1 MKPVTLTMSAFG
13 SYAGYEEIDFEKA
26 GTGIFLITGD
36 TGSGKTTIFD
46 AITFAL
52 YGGTSGSRRTGK
64 MMGSQFAA
72 AKTKTY
78 VRYTFEEDGK
88 IYTVIR
94 YPDIPGQTG
103 RVELI
108 MPDGTAF
115 PGKVKETNKK
125 LEEIIGLDQ
134 VQFSQVAMIA
144 QGDFRELLQ
153 ASSRDR
159 KEIFEKIFGTVIY
172 NEVQFRLSDM
182 ARMLYGQKED
192 LRKAA
197 IQELEGVRI
206 AADSRYSE
214 QLAEQKKNGISE
226 IDNAPLFS
234 LLKQLIDEGKKRE
247 KELSSQIQELG
258 NQEKQ
263 IEGQI
268 TAGRHVNALF
278 QKAGKLELEFRQLEE
293 QEDYWKAQR
302 DRAQAARRALLVD
315 EKARIVSQ
323 YNTRFESQK
332 KMHQDLNRRKASAE
346 QEKEKLL
353 HLVESAQ
360 KRKLERTPA
369 LQEEA
374 AGIRQS
380 MNRYDE
386 LQEKTGLLEAAKRC
400 KARMQK
406 QLEELEEKICLQK
419 QRKAEL
425 QAYRAQNAGCQ
436 EILYKISEQYGKA
449 VEKSAAFDEICGKQ
463 IDFERAVKENRAAGK
478 QLEKDVESYREAS
491 IRYTDAY
498 CSFIAEQAGIL
509 AQDLKT
515 GNPCP
520 VCGSL
525 DHPSPAALSETAVTQ
540 KQTEDY
546 RKKAE
551 KLQKQM
557 EEQRDVCSRA
567 EKRVSVMDAE
577 LQTLYRALY
586 GEKKADFTEKAV
598 WLSMNDDAMACRKER
613 KMLQAEKTIAQDRA
627 ALFEKQEKELT
638 ELEDMLQKTQS
649 ELDEGRH
656 GLDAQNQLCA
666 ELSAEIRSIGGQLK
680 YPDKKTAQKRL
691 SRLENDIRILEEDA
705 ALAEQNLQTCL
716 KQIGELEGG
725 IRQIKTQLQEMEQLV
740 RESLADFQKGLKEQG
755 FSNKDVYLESRM
767 KMDELEALEKAADA
781 YRDHRLQTETVLKAL
796 KEQLTG
802 QKMADIAEMENQQH
816 QIQERKRML
825 EKQNKEVFSILE
837 NNRNCR
843 KALEEKIREYETI
856 RERYQ
861 VVSHLSRTANGKLD
875 LKLDFQTYM
884 LRRYFEEIIH
894 EANKRLRIMTRDQ
907 FILQCRS
914 YENFSGGGAA
924 GLDLDVYSLVTGKT
938 RDVKTLSGGESFM
951 AALSMA
957 LGMADIIQARAGK
970 VHLDTMFID
979 EGFGSL
985 DDQSRE
991 DAIRVLNELSGRK
1004 RMIGIISH
1012 VTELKEQI
1020 DRKLIVTRD
1029 DKGSHAAWDL

>member
-26 GTGIFLITGD
+26 GSGIFLITGD

-88 IYTVIR
+88 RYTVIR

-115 PGKVKETNKK
+115 SGKVKETNKK

-134 VQFSQVAMIA
+134 VQFCQVAMIA

-172 NEVQFRLSDM
+172 NEVQIRLNDM
-182 ARMLYGQKED
+182 SRTLYGQKED
-192 LRKAA
+192 LRKAS

-206 AADSRYSE
+206 TADSRYSE
-214 QLAEQKKNGISE
+214 QLIEQKKNGISE
-226 IDNAPLFS
+226 VDNTPLFS
-234 LLKQLIDEGKKRE
+234 LLEHLIAEEKKQE
-247 KELSSQIQELG
+247 KELNSQIQELG

-268 TAGRHVNALF
+268 AAGCHVNELF
-278 QKAGKLELEFRQLEE
+278 RKAGELEQESRRLEE
-293 QEDYWKAQR
+293 QEDYWKEQKVR
-302 DRAQAARRALLVD
+302 TQAARRALFVD
-315 EKARIVSQ
+315 EKARMVSQ
-323 YNTRFESQK
+323 YHTQFESQK
-332 KMHQDLNRRKASAE
+332 RMYKDLISRKASAE
-346 QEKEKLL
+346 QEKETFLQL
-353 HLVESAQ
+353 AESAQ
-360 KRKLERTPA
+360 KKKAEKVPV

-374 AGIRQS
+374 AGLRQS

-386 LQEKTGLLEAAKRC
+386 LQEKTGLLKAAKQR
-400 KARMQK
+400 KARLQK
-406 QLEELEEKICLQK
+406 QLEHLEETIGLQK
-419 QRKAEL
+419 QRKSEL
-425 QAYRAQNAGCQ
+425 QSYRIQSAGCQ
-436 EILYKISEQYGKA
+436 EILYQISEQYGKA
-449 VEKSAAFDEICGKQ
+449 VEKSASLDEICGKQ
-463 IDFERAVKENRAAGK
+463 TDFEKAVEVNRVARK
-478 QLEKDVESYREAS
+478 QLEKHVDHYRAAS
-491 IRYTDAY
+491 VRYTEAY

-515 GNPCP
+515 GKPCP
-520 VCGSL
+520 VCGSVE
-525 DHPSPAALSETAVTQ
+525 HPAPAALSETAVTQ

-551 KLQKQM
+551 DLQKKM
-557 EEQRDVCSRA
+557 EEQKEICSSS
-567 EKRVSVMDAE
+567 EKQVSVMNAE
-577 LQTLYRALY
+577 LQTMYRAIY
-586 GEKKADFTEKAV
+586 GEQTVDFAEKTV
-598 WLSMNDDAMACRKER
+598 WLSMNSDARGCRKELE
-613 KMLQAEKTIAQDRA
+613 KLQLEKTLAQERVT
-627 ALFEKQEKELT
+627 LFEKQEKELA

-649 ELDEGRH
+649 ELDEVRR
-656 GLDAQNQLCA
+656 GLDAQSQLCA
-666 ELSAEIRSIGGQLK
+666 GLSAEISAIGSQLK
-680 YPDKKTAQKRL
+680 YPDKKMAQKQL
-691 SRLENDIRILEEDA
+691 VGLENNIRQLEEEST
-705 ALAEQNLQTCL
+705 LAEQKLQTCF

-725 IRQIKTQLQEMEQLV
+725 IGQLKHQLQETDQLV
-740 RESLADFQKGLKEQG
+740 REALTEFQKGLKEQG
-755 FSNKDVYLESRM
+755 FSDKNEYLESRM
-767 KMDELEALEKAADA
+767 KIDELEELEKAADA
-781 YRDHRLQTETVLKAL
+781 YRDHRLQTETVRKAL
-796 KEQLTG
+796 KEQLEG
-802 QKMADIAEMENQQH
+802 QKMVNIPELENQQR
-816 QIQERKRML
+816 QIRDRKKIL

-837 NNRNCR
+837 NNRNCQ
-843 KALEEKIREYETI
+843 KALETKIQEYEAAK
-856 RERYQ
+856 ERYQ
-861 VVSHLSRTANGKLD
+861 VVSHLNRTANGKLD

-1020 DRKLIVTRD
+1020 ERKLIVTRD
-1029 DKGSHAAWDL
+1029 DRGSHAAWEL